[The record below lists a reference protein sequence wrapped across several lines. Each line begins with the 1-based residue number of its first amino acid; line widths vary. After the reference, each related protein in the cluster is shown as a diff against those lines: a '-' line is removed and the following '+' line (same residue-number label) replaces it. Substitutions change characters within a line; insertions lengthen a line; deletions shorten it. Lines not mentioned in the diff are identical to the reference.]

1 MLTEFHFIRPLWF
14 LAFFPLLFVVY
25 RFFRKTT
32 KASAWNMVCDEHLL
46 PYLIER
52 HVHKGQYLI
61 PGMFFLSIVFLI
73 VSLAGPAWTRLPVQT
88 YQKIEPRLVVLDM
101 SDAML
106 IRDLPPDRLARA
118 KFKLHDLFQHQGV
131 GQYGMVVFTGEPF
144 VVSPLTDDGLTIDSL
159 LSSLTPDVMPVE
171 GHELGAALKEAGRL
185 ITAPGFNHGQILVLT
200 ATAPSEGAIDEA
212 KNLVKQG
219 IITSIMPVVSEGT
232 PLGEDFKRLAQAGA
246 GRVIQYRDSS
256 KDIEEW
262 LSISQRR
269 QQFIN
274 SKQAFSVWREEGRW
288 LLIPA
293 LLCLIPSF
301 RRGWL

>member
-1 MLTEFHFIRPLWF
+1 M
-14 LAFFPLLFVVY
+14 
-25 RFFRKTT
+25 
-32 KASAWNMVCDEHLL
+32 CDEHLL
-46 PYLIER
+46 PYLIEK

-61 PGMFFLSIVFLI
+61 PGMLFLSMAFLI
-73 VSLAGPAWTRLPVQT
+73 VSLAGPAWIRLPVQT

-106 IRDLPPDRLARA
+106 IRDLTPDRLARA

-144 VVSPLTDDGLTIDSL
+144 VVSPLTDDGLTIDAL
-159 LSSLTPDVMPVE
+159 LTSLTPDVMPVE

-200 ATAPSEGAIDEA
+200 ATAPSEGSIDEA
-212 KNLVKQG
+212 KKLVKQG
-219 IITSIMPVVSEGT
+219 IFTSIMPVVSEGT
-232 PLGEDFKRLAQAGA
+232 PLGGDFKRLALAGE
-246 GRVIQYRDSS
+246 GRVIRYRDSS

-262 LSISQRR
+262 LSISQRH
-269 QQFIN
+269 QQFVN
-274 SKQAFSVWREEGRW
+274 STQAFSVWREEGRW

-293 LLCLIPSF
+293 LLCLMPSF
-301 RRGWL
+301 RRGWAR